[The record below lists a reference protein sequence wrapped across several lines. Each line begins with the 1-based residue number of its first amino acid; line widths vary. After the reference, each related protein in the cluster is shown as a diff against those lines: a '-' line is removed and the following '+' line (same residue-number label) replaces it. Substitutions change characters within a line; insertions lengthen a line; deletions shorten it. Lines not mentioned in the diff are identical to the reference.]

1 MQTRE
6 YEITHKSISIIIMSK
21 INFFLFCVI
30 HTMTTNHYLTNIN
43 ADKKLYYKYKFEFY
57 VVRINRIHTQSI
69 EQNALKRFIV
79 W

>member
-1 MQTRE
+1 MKS
-6 YEITHKSISIIIMSK
+6 HMKSISIIIMSK

-43 ADKKLYYKYKFEFY
+43 ADKKMYYKYKCEFY

-69 EQNALKRFIV
+69 QINA
-79 W
+79 

>member
-6 YEITHKSISIIIMSK
+6 YEITHEKYK
-21 INFFLFCVI
+21 HHHYVENQFFFLFCVI

-69 EQNALKRFIV
+69 QLNA
-79 W
+79 